1 MSISVQANP
10 ANARLRAIV
19 AQRLFDG
26 EQMRGEAAVLIRGDS
41 VIDVVARNAMPA
53 DCAVQD
59 LAPGQTL
66 APGFIDIQV
75 NGGNGVLLNDQP
87 TLDGIAAIVAA
98 HRRFGTTSCL
108 PTLIT
113 DRRETLMRLA
123 AVAEQALAIPGV
135 LGFHLEG
142 PFINP
147 ARKGVH
153 PPQFI
158 VQPSQADLALF
169 ARFGAIG
176 TSLITLA
183 PECVPADA
191 IASLVRAG
199 LRVAI
204 GHSDATHAQ
213 VARAAEEGL
222 TGATHLFNA
231 MSQMTARQPGA
242 VGTILDD
249 RRIYAGII
257 CDGYHVD
264 PAAVRVALRA
274 KGRER
279 LMLVTDAM
287 PTAGWEGASFN
298 LCGQVVSRVGDRLVT
313 ADGTLAGA
321 HLDMMTAVRRAVTA
335 MGIALDDALI
345 MASRT
350 PAAFL
355 GLDRRLGRIRAGYRA
370 DLTAFDESLTVTAT
384 WVAGIGTNDAA

>member
-1 MSISVQANP
+1 MSSPVP
-10 ANARLRAIV
+10 ARLRAIA

-26 EQMRGEAAVLIRGDS
+26 EAMRADAAVVIRGDS
-41 VIDVVARNAMPA
+41 IVDVVAAGAIPGGC
-53 DCAVQD
+53 DVQD
-59 LAPGQTL
+59 LGPGRTL

-75 NGGNGVLLNDQP
+75 NGGGGVLLNDQP
-87 TLDGIAAIVAA
+87 TLAGVAAIVAA

-113 DRRETLMRLA
+113 DRRETLQHLA
-123 AVAEQALAIPGV
+123 DCADQALANPGV

-142 PFINP
+142 PFINA

-153 PPQFI
+153 PPSFI
-158 VQPSQADLALF
+158 VQPAEADLALL

-176 TSLITLA
+176 RSLVTLA
-183 PECVPADA
+183 PERVPAGF

-213 VARAAEEGL
+213 VIGAVAEGL

-264 PAAVRVALRA
+264 PANLRVALCA
-274 KGRER
+274 KGRDR

-287 PTAGWEGASFN
+287 PSVGWEGRRFT
-298 LCGQVVSRVGDRLVT
+298 LCGQDVERVGDRLMT

-321 HLDMMTAVRRAVTA
+321 HLDMMTAVHRAVTI
-335 MGIALDDALI
+335 MGFALEDALT

-350 PAAFL
+350 PAEFL
-355 GLDRRLGRIRAGYRA
+355 GLGQRLGRIGAGYRA
-370 DLTAFDESLTVTAT
+370 DLTAFDGNFAVAAT
-384 WVAGIGTNDAA
+384 WVAGVKNAG